1 MGLNLSLQQLRYF
14 TAVARRQHIG
24 AAARDLNM
32 TQSPLSRQ
40 IAAIEAE
47 LGSPLFLRVGRRV
60 RLLPAGQALLEEAE
74 RLLSAFER
82 FEGKARAIASGDG
95 GVLRIGYVA
104 AALHAAPLPEALAH
118 IAAAAPD
125 LEIRLR
131 PMRSHEQFQALEAA
145 AIDVA
150 IAHGPP
156 PQGLAHG
163 HRFHVEPFRL
173 IGPAVWLEVAA
184 ERWDSLSERP
194 FIGLPAD
201 AFPLARA
208 VLAAG
213 CERAGFRMQVRHEAE
228 DVLAALAM
236 ARAGLGLAIVQE
248 SLAGGVASVALPA
261 SFEPRVE
268 LWAAARQDAGAAG
281 RRLLNALIAPT
292 DKDAAP

>member
-14 TAVARRQHIG
+14 TAVARREHIG
-24 AAARDLNM
+24 VAARDLNM

-47 LGSPLFLRVGRRV
+47 LGSPLFMRVGRRV

-74 RLLSAFER
+74 RLLNAFER

-104 AALHAAPLPEALAH
+104 AALHAPPLPDALAR

-156 PQGLAHG
+156 PEAVAQG
-163 HRFHVEPFRL
+163 HRFHVEPFKLVGPQAWLDEAAVR
-173 IGPAVWLEVAA
+173 IG
-184 ERWDSLSERP
+184 DLSERP

-213 CERAGFRMQVRHEAE
+213 CERAGFRMQIRHEAE

-236 ARAGLGLAIVQE
+236 ARAGLGVAIVQD
-248 SLAGGVASVALPA
+248 SLAGGAASLALPA
-261 SFEPRVE
+261 GFEPRVE
-268 LWAAARQDAGAAG
+268 LWAAVRQDGGAAAG
-281 RRLLNALIAPT
+281 RLLNELIAPT
-292 DKDAAP
+292 GQDAAP